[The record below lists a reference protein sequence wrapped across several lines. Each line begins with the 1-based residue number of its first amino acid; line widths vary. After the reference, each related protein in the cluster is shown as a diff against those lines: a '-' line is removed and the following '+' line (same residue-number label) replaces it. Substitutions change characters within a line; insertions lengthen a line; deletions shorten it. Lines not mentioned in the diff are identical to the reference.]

1 MATGKGS
8 RMEDALWQR
17 LLACEFRLSD
27 GSRLQDRVAQDTA
40 LTGRRAEA
48 AIQGYRQFLWL
59 CAQGEGVQVPSPAI
73 DAVWHL
79 HLLDT
84 RAYASFCDQV
94 IGRMIHH
101 CPGRPAAAKDPAYA
115 ETRAALAR
123 HFGPPDPALWPEPEA
138 TRARRLDYRPIV
150 LGILVCLA
158 SGYFAF
164 WSLWLVGAALIMLPV
179 ILAITNTPLP
189 NLSSFGGISGGGGD
203 SDGCGGCGGD

>member
-1 MATGKGS
+1 
-8 RMEDALWQR
+8 MEDALWQR
-17 LLACEFRLSD
+17 LVACDFRLSD

-48 AIQGYRQFLWL
+48 AIRGYRQFLWL
-59 CAQGEGVQVPSPAI
+59 CAQDEGVQVPSPAI

-84 RAYASFCDQV
+84 RAYAEFCDQV

-101 CPGRPAAAKDPAYA
+101 SPGRPVAAQDPAYA
-115 ETRAALAR
+115 ATRAALAQ
-123 HFGPPDPALWPEPEA
+123 HFGRPDPVLWPEPGA
-138 TRARRLDYRPIV
+138 TRARRLDYRPIG

-164 WSLWLVGAALIMLPV
+164 WPLWLVGAALIFLPV
-179 ILAITNTPLP
+179 ILAITDSPLP
-189 NLSSFGGISGGGGD
+189 NRSFFGGLSDGGGD
-203 SDGCGGCGGD
+203 SDGDGDGGCGGD